1 MALVGLKDK
10 KEKYNLQFTIDG
22 VEGNPEYHRIK
33 RVSFKRNSG
42 DASVRGGCVGRGGE
56 GYKIIWFLATVRAS
70 KAFALSTQ

>member
-10 KEKYNLQFTIDG
+10 KEKYNLQVD
-22 VEGNPEYHRIK
+22 GNPEYHRIK

-42 DASVRGGCVGRGGE
+42 DASVRGGE